1 MLNELIKIIKVL
13 IILVFF
19 FASINFYFSKNN
31 IKKNIITMST
41 HEEQAF
47 ENLDLLPL
55 IKNDTK
61 DIINYESVDNQK
73 FDKQKKRKFF
83 ELFEK

>member
-1 MLNELIKIIKVL
+1 MLNELIKIIKIL

-19 FASINFYFSKNN
+19 FTSINFYFSKNN
-31 IKKNIITMST
+31 IKKNIIIIGTY
-41 HEEQAF
+41 EE
-47 ENLDLLPL
+47 ETLEDLDLLPL

-61 DIINYESVDNQK
+61 DIINYESADNQK

>member
-19 FASINFYFSKNN
+19 FISINFYFSKNN
-31 IKKNIITMST
+31 IKKNIIIISI
-41 HEEQAF
+41 HEEQTL
-47 ENLDLLPL
+47 EDLDLLQL

>member
-31 IKKNIITMST
+31 IKKNIITMNT

>member
-1 MLNELIKIIKVL
+1 MLNELIKIIKIL

-19 FASINFYFSKNN
+19 LTSINFYFSKNN
-31 IKKNIITMST
+31 IKKNIIIIGTY
-41 HEEQAF
+41 EE
-47 ENLDLLPL
+47 ETLEDLDLLPL

-61 DIINYESVDNQK
+61 DIINYESADNQK

>member
-19 FASINFYFSKNN
+19 FISINFYFSKNN
-31 IKKNIITMST
+31 IKKNIIIISI
-41 HEEQAF
+41 HEEQTL
-47 ENLDLLPL
+47 EDLDLLPL